1 MVASAELCLS
11 VVAENG
17 LPVISLG
24 SKVAG
29 RGFAFSLQPSE
40 ESRIVKIFPGNAR
53 NVLIA
58 SILEFEIEVKN

>member
-11 VVAENG
+11 VVADNG

-29 RGFAFSLQPSE
+29 LGFAFSLQPSE
-40 ESRIVKIFPGNAR
+40 GSRIVKIFRATQETR
-53 NVLIA
+53 
-58 SILEFEIEVKN
+58 